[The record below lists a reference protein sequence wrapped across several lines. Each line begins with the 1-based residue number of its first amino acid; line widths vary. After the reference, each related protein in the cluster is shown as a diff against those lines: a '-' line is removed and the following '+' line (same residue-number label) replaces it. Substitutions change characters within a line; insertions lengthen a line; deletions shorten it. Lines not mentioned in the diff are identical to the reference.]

1 VNVLFAGNPST
12 LLLLAWAGA
21 FLAATRGRGLLA
33 GALLATALITPPVGL
48 PVAAAL
54 VLAMP
59 GLRARLLQGFAIG
72 TAIFLA
78 ANLAADFHATGT
90 WAASLFPFAQ
100 SLDPH
105 SAQMV
110 QLCCLAGLSA
120 PFLGLGLFAA
130 AGIGAVLVAAPIAW
144 LYTRGDLTAMSAD
157 RPLMLLALLMAA
169 GLALT
174 PYIHLNDL
182 VLEALPLLVLA
193 SRPLGILG
201 RGTLVL
207 WGLSLPINLA
217 LAVALFTIT
226 GDVNK
231 PWSYGVVL
239 TGGTLLAI
247 TVAANRERARDPA
260 APAAAV
266 A

>member
-1 VNVLFAGNPST
+1 
-12 LLLLAWAGA
+12 
-21 FLAATRGRGLLA
+21 
-33 GALLATALITPPVGL
+33 
-48 PVAAAL
+48 
-54 VLAMP
+54 
-59 GLRARLLQGFAIG
+59 
-72 TAIFLA
+72 
-78 ANLAADFHATGT
+78 
-90 WAASLFPFAQ
+90 
-100 SLDPH
+100 
-105 SAQMV
+105 
-110 QLCCLAGLSA
+110 
-120 PFLGLGLFAA
+120 
-130 AGIGAVLVAAPIAW
+130 
-144 LYTRGDLTAMSAD
+144 MSAD

-260 APAAAV
+260 AGAGPPQLAPWDRGGELPAGQRHDLALADLADLLELDGDRRPSV
-266 A
+266 LRRRQSCLGRRRCLRPDTGDQ